1 MDLYVVKDGEKLRCG
16 YTTGSCAA
24 AASKASI
31 YMLEN
36 QEIIDFIEIDTP
48 AGIRLK
54 LEVNDQEFSDTTATC
69 SIIKDGGD
77 DPDVTDGMKI
87 FSKVI
92 KREDS
97 EILIDGGIGIGRVT
111 ERSAFGNLGDAA
123 INKVPLQ
130 MIEREIRSI
139 SENGYDVLI
148 YAPMGVEIGKKT
160 YNKNIGIDGG
170 ISIIGTK
177 GIVYPMSED
186 ALIKTIYMEM
196 DNIKKNEGLSE
207 ILLVPGNYGENV
219 AREEKIDIPM
229 VKTSNYIG
237 DSLSYAYREGFLK
250 ITVLGHIGK
259 LAKLSIGIFNTHNKI
274 ADSRLEAFVYYLA
287 IMKAPYNVIE
297 EVMKTL
303 TAEDALEVC
312 IKYKYASIVS
322 EMEKG
327 AEYRIKRYL
336 KDDNIDIQVRIYSM
350 KRGLDIC

>member
-24 AASKASI
+24 AASKASV

-36 QEIIDFIEIDTP
+36 NKKIDFIEIDTP
-48 AGIRLK
+48 AGIVLK
-54 LEVNDQEFSDTTATC
+54 LEVNDQVIGDNFASC

-87 FSKVI
+87 FSKVT
-92 KREDS
+92 KRSDE
-97 EILIDGGIGIGRVT
+97 EIVIDAGEGIGRVT
-111 ERSAFGNLGDAA
+111 ERSAFGKLGEAA
-123 INKVPLQ
+123 INEVPRK
-130 MIEREIRSI
+130 MIKKEVMNVATS
-139 SENGYDVLI
+139 GYDVVI
-148 YAPMGVEIGKKT
+148 YAPMGAEIGKKT
-160 YNKNIGIDGG
+160 YNKNIGIEGG

-219 AREEKIDIPM
+219 AKKIGLEIPR

-237 DSLSYAYREGFLK
+237 DGLAYAYREGFES
-250 ITVLGHIGK
+250 ITLLGHIGK

-274 ADSRLEAFVYYLA
+274 ADSRLESFIYYLA
-287 IMKAPYNVIE
+287 LMKAPYNVLE
-297 EVMKTL
+297 EVNETL

-312 IKYKYASIVS
+312 IKHGYASIVKH
-322 EMEKG
+322 MEEG
-327 AEYRIKRYL
+327 AEYRIRRYL
-336 KDDNIDIQVRIYSM
+336 KDDDVNIKVRIYSM